1 MRFKSL
7 AIWAAT
13 GLISTSLNANA
24 ASAVAFGPAEWGA
37 SDTVLGVSGYVIED
51 FEDTQL
57 VSGLKVQV
65 LPPSLSGY
73 GPTATLPFTFTPAVD
88 DQVSNAFVGSAW
100 DGTKSLVN
108 RPFLPIT
115 TYANDGGWSD
125 MRFLF
130 EGGVTSVGF
139 SIQQAEANIGIS
151 LDLGGGFSFFL
162 NSSSLLATSSG
173 RVGYL
178 RIDAGPGEVIRGV
191 HLDNQFGDH
200 DGIAYDHLAF
210 QPAPVPLPAG
220 AWLLGPALA
229 TLAVRGRRQR
239 AGA

>member
-1 MRFKSL
+1 MRLDSL
-7 AIWAAT
+7 ATLAAV
-13 GLISTSLNANA
+13 GLISASLEASA
-24 ASAVAFGPAEWGA
+24 AAAVAFGPGQWGT
-37 SDTVLGVSGYVIED
+37 SDAVLGVSGYVIED

-57 VSGLKVQV
+57 ASGLEVQV

-73 GPTATLPFTFTPAVD
+73 GPTDTLPFTFDPTVD

-108 RPFLPIT
+108 RPFVPIT
-115 TYANDGGWSD
+115 SYANDGGWSD
-125 MRFLF
+125 VRFLF
-130 EGGVTSVGF
+130 AGGVTSVGF

-151 LDLGGGFSFFL
+151 LDLGGGFTFFL
-162 NSSSLLATSSG
+162 DSTSLLAPSGG

-178 RIDAGPGEVIRGV
+178 RIDAAPGEVIYGV
-191 HLDNQFGDH
+191 HLDNQAGNH

-220 AWLLGPALA
+220 AWLLGPALVA
-229 TLAVRGRRQR
+229 LALRGRRR
-239 AGA
+239 A